1 MKWVP
6 LWIDL
11 NRLHPC
17 PLSVHA
23 PPRPRLLPTAWV
35 GGQVGW
41 LTMSTIDP
49 DSSAVI
55 LKNWAG
61 AVGWWR
67 VASTKLAD
75 GRVLV
80 ECRDYQRH
88 LLDRRPTDKTISTSA
103 KRHVMFT
110 DWPFVVSDTSI
121 TSAIYRPGSQLLD
134 DPASMTGTNR
144 LISQIG
150 NEPGRWICS
159 ADPKLGISICEAS
172 GAKASDSL
180 CPIRL
185 FSPPFSSSRVALF
198 CLPII
203 LPLRESVRRCS
214 SGRNRSRW
222 LAGAQTMFYYLFI
235 FLGSSRHASWDAPCL
250 SVGFAFASTTNI
262 NVSVPRVMFVIYW
275 LCH

>member
-1 MKWVP
+1 
-6 LWIDL
+6 
-11 NRLHPC
+11 
-17 PLSVHA
+17 
-23 PPRPRLLPTAWV
+23 
-35 GGQVGW
+35 
-41 LTMSTIDP
+41 
-49 DSSAVI
+49 
-55 LKNWAG
+55 
-61 AVGWWR
+61 
-67 VASTKLAD
+67 
-75 GRVLV
+75 
-80 ECRDYQRH
+80 
-88 LLDRRPTDKTISTSA
+88 
-103 KRHVMFT
+103 MFT

-150 NEPGRWICS
+150 NEPGRRICS

-235 FLGSSRHASWDAPCL
+235 FWGRPATLLGTPHVCRLALPL
-250 SVGFAFASTTNI
+250 LPQQI
-262 NVSVPRVMFVIYW
+262 
-275 LCH
+275 